1 VLYKAMIKKGKMKK
15 GRKKERGGRRNND
28 ICKE

>member
-1 VLYKAMIKKGKMKK
+1 MIKKGKMKK